1 MTYVPGNA
9 PCYRCIFEEI
19 PEKSSIPNC
28 SEAGII
34 GAMAGI
40 IGSVQ
45 ALEAIKYFT
54 GAGELLV
61 GRMFVLDGLSMNS
74 RIVKFQNKNIHCRV
88 CGKDADIRS
97 VVENQLEYAMNS
109 CRIEKE

>member
-1 MTYVPGNA
+1 
-9 PCYRCIFEEI
+9 
-19 PEKSSIPNC
+19 
-28 SEAGII
+28 
-34 GAMAGI
+34 
-40 IGSVQ
+40 
-45 ALEAIKYFT
+45 
-54 GAGELLV
+54 
-61 GRMFVLDGLSMNS
+61 MFVLDGLSMNS